1 MGDMAKR
8 LKRRLRRDSGIT
20 MIETLMAAAI
30 LVIGSIGML
39 SLIIASIA
47 TNNRNK
53 MDSTQTMLAQ
63 SILEQVASTFTPN
76 NGPGTSSLVDCAGN
90 TWTIDTTTTGST
102 DTGSALSGSS
112 VDYSETSP
120 PALWHMNYVMATSCN
135 ATPTVIASCLD
146 STGMNYTTTTTPC
159 SATGST
165 GLGTYDVRWHL
176 MKLGS
181 TQTYLITVSAKL
193 KGHGEGNQYFSLPVT
208 LRVMLGS

>member
-8 LKRRLRRDSGIT
+8 LKRGLRRDSGIT
-20 MIETLMAAAI
+20 MIEALMAAAI

-102 DTGSALSGSS
+102 DTGAALSGSS
-112 VDYSETSP
+112 VDYSKTSP
-120 PALWHMNYVMATSCN
+120 PALWHMNYVMAT
-135 ATPTVIASCLD
+135 
-146 STGMNYTTTTTPC
+146 
-159 SATGST
+159 
-165 GLGTYDVRWHL
+165 
-176 MKLGS
+176 
-181 TQTYLITVSAKL
+181 
-193 KGHGEGNQYFSLPVT
+193 
-208 LRVMLGS
+208 